1 MQRGGRGEGASVPW
15 KALPN
20 PLPTGTPPNSSIDE
34 ISFLVTAFYILT
46 HIWKQP
52 RCLLRRMKRCL
63 GIHPYS
69 GILHGSQMTALRV
82 QAPTLWPHKQWDSA
96 VGELSET
103 CPSLQPTNSPGTPL
117 EPATFLPAACHEV
130 LRGLWVGCV
139 AGREGGQLLFES
151 CPGDP
156 QALPHTLWWSS
167 CSH

>member
-1 MQRGGRGEGASVPW
+1 MFAEENEEVPW
-15 KALPN
+15 DPSLQWNITWQSNDCTEGSGTDIVAPQTMGLSILMLAGALDVTSAPDLQKAWE
-20 PLPTGTPPNSSIDE
+20 G
-34 ISFLVTAFYILT
+34 
-46 HIWKQP
+46 QP
-52 RCLLRRMKRCL
+52 
-63 GIHPYS
+63 
-69 GILHGSQMTALRV
+69 
-82 QAPTLWPHKQWDSA
+82 

-130 LRGLWVGCV
+130 LRGSWVGCV

-156 QALPHTLWWSS
+156 QALPHTLWWSR